1 VNHHI
6 VESSRIQFGRAFLET
21 MVGALGEPFGD
32 TSALASWLVSEAA
45 RREVKVALSGD
56 GGDEIFLGYTGLER
70 QRLARRFRSV
80 PGPARSYA
88 VRALEGRLG
97 IAARRLRKY
106 IALSLEDD
114 AGVIIEWPRRW
125 PTSVLTSLV
134 GPDLL
139 RQLHPE
145 PRRLFPEI
153 REILA
158 DGQPMDFGERQ
169 LRFHLL
175 VTLPCD
181 SLFKVDRASMAHGL
195 EVRVPLLSAEML
207 DFASR
212 LPLEARR
219 SSGRSKEPLRTVVER
234 LSPTVRV
241 PSPKR
246 GFEFP
251 LDAWMRRH
259 AAVAWREWGLTNVL
273 AGMGLQARTLE
284 RLVDVYEELEQSPES
299 FESSTLARQLFD
311 LMLLGVWVESEG
323 ITTPA

>member
-1 VNHHI
+1 
-6 VESSRIQFGRAFLET
+6 
-21 MVGALGEPFGD
+21 
-32 TSALASWLVSEAA
+32 
-45 RREVKVALSGD
+45 VALSRD

-80 PGPARSYA
+80 PAPARSYA

-97 IAARRLRKY
+97 IAGRRLQKY
-106 IALSLEDD
+106 LKLSLQDD

-125 PTSVLTSLV
+125 SASILESLV
-134 GPDLL
+134 APELL
-139 RQLHPE
+139 RRFHPE

-153 REILA
+153 RQILG
-158 DGQPMDFGERQ
+158 DGEPMDFIERQ

-181 SLFKVDRASMAHGL
+181 SLLKVDRMSMAHGL

-207 DFASR
+207 EFASR
-212 LPLEARR
+212 LPLKART

-234 LSPTVRV
+234 LSSTARV

-251 LDAWMRRH
+251 LDAWMRHR
-259 AAVAWREWGLTNVL
+259 AAVAWREWGLTTVL
-273 AGMGLQARTLE
+273 AGMGFQPRTLD
-284 RLVDVYEELEQSPES
+284 RLVDAYERLGPSPES

-311 LMLLGVWVESEG
+311 LMLVGVWVESEG
-323 ITTPA
+323 ITAPA